1 MRRLKKLSLWSVV
14 MASLTVVGV
23 VAGLNQARLRAA
35 SRVQYTWNLTA
46 LGQGGWIGGPLFE
59 DGSVGGGGA
68 FSMGTGK
75 NRIIASLIP
84 TTWSENDAEQITVCF
99 DVAQRS
105 GPPVLPS
112 EICFGPSDVTGTP
125 IHVDFIGIDHIF
137 RITEI
142 R

>member
-1 MRRLKKLSLWSVV
+1 MQRLKKVSVWS
-14 MASLTVVGV
+14 TVVASIAV
-23 VAGLNQARLRAA
+23 VGLVIGLNQSKLRAA
-35 SRVQYTWNLTA
+35 SRVEYTWNLTA

-68 FSMGTGK
+68 ISMGTGK
-75 NRIIASLIP
+75 DRISAQLVP
-84 TTWSENDAEQITVCF
+84 TTWSENGAEQITVCF
-99 DVAQRS
+99 DVIQRS

-112 EICFGPSDVTGTP
+112 EICFGPADVTGTP

-142 R
+142 K

>member
-1 MRRLKKLSLWSVV
+1 MRKLSKWSLWSVV
-14 MASLTVVGV
+14 IASVAVVGV

-35 SRVQYTWNLTA
+35 GRVEYTWNLTA

-68 FSMGTGK
+68 FSMGNGPDK
-75 NRIIASLIP
+75 IVASLIP

-99 DVAQRS
+99 DVVQKK
-105 GPPVLPS
+105 GPAVLPS
-112 EICFGPSDVTGTP
+112 EICFGPADVTGTP